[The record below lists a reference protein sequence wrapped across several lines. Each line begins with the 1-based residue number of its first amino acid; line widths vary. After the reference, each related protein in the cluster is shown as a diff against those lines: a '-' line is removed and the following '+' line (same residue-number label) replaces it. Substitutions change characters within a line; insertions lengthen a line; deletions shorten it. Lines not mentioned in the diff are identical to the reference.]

1 MENIQSIRSR
11 INTVQNIQK
20 AATAMKLI
28 STIKLAKLNTV
39 PVECIKDTINVL
51 SNMMAIVAGEAIYN
65 NEFYTNHWLL
75 RKNGEILL
83 IVLSTDQGFCGSF
96 KQSILNTAEKF
107 VSDHSDI
114 YLELFGKKM
123 GSLGQNVAEIKAE
136 RNIVSRDDVGGY
148 ARTLQQIIFE
158 YIKAWNVSD
167 VYIIS
172 GEYVN
177 AMTQLPRCLKLFPLK
192 INDAT
197 TFNKTDFNISKIE
210 LFDWLFEK
218 YLYSLCY
225 NVVYEHLL
233 AEMSVRVFSMDKT
246 VRNADDMSRDLTL
259 LYNRTR
265 QAKITQELTEIVAS
279 VECIR

>member
-28 STIKLAKLNTV
+28 STIKLAKLNAILV
-39 PVECIKDTINVL
+39 GEIKDAINVL
-51 SNMMAIVAGEAIYN
+51 SNMLAIVAGEAIYN
-65 NEFYTNHWLL
+65 NEFDKSHWLL
-75 RKNGEILL
+75 KKTGKSLL

-107 VSDHSDI
+107 VSEYDDM
-114 YLELFGKKM
+114 YLEIFGKKI
-123 GSLGQNVAEIKAE
+123 GNLNPNVADISTT
-136 RNIVSRDDVGGY
+136 RTISSRDNIEDF
-148 ARTLQQIIFE
+148 ARILQQITLE
-158 YIKAWNVSD
+158 YVKKFNVTN
-167 VYIIS
+167 VYVIS
-172 GEYVN
+172 GEYIN

-192 INDAT
+192 IKDAT
-197 TFNKTDFNISKIE
+197 TFSKTDFNISKTE

-225 NVVYEHLL
+225 NIVYEHLQ

-246 VRNADDMSRDLTL
+246 VRNADDMWKDLTL